1 VITLSLLHPLKQI
14 PVQVWTFE
22 NESVI
27 RIGRSTD
34 NHVILY
40 SAVVSRHHVELR
52 RVGANWEILNLG
64 TNGTYLDGKRITQV
78 PILDGAVMRLARSGP
93 NIQIRIGTESSQD
106 LPNTM
111 TGDRTISQRTDSA
124 FSDTEITGRSV
135 EAPSEFG
142 DTAESNSIEAPQK
155 TATSSVGMIPVPPHL
170 QIPSEPVSDIL
181 GAVPQPPN
189 SFGKAIATRSSSGL
203 DSVEK
208 FEAACTHQ
216 RGGGLFCVDC
226 GQPLQVLQTLGDYQL
241 VKVLGEG
248 EIGITYLAWRNGQNL
263 ALKTLNPDW
272 VDNPKAQAALE
283 CEAEIL
289 RQIDHPQ
296 IPRLIDFFAIAQ
308 RPYLVMEMMSGNTVA
323 QQVMVEGP
331 IPFNQ
336 AIDWILEVCDLL
348 DYLHSFTPPILH
360 RGIRPTSLIYQSA
373 PFAAGE
379 MALVDFGAT
388 KAVVLGQEA
397 PAGSTAYSAP
407 EQLDIN
413 ATAAVDLYALGPML
427 AFLLTGQNPISFY
440 GDRGEGY
447 RFCAES
453 VPNVSPA
460 VRAVMQKVTDPAPE
474 QRYAAASLLADALR
488 QAVQQK
494 D

>member
-1 VITLSLLHPLKQI
+1 MITLSLLHPLKQI

-93 NIQIRIGTESSQD
+93 NIQIRIGTEANKD

-111 TGDRTISQRTDSA
+111 TGDRTISQRTDYA
-124 FSDTEITGRSV
+124 FSDTEITGRSG
-135 EAPSEFG
+135 EPPSEFG
-142 DTAESNSIEAPQK
+142 DTESSIETPKK
-155 TATSSVGMIPVPPHL
+155 TVSSVGMIPVPPHL
-170 QIPSEPVSDIL
+170 QISSEPSSDIS
-181 GAVPQPPN
+181 GTIPKPPN
-189 SFGKAIATRSSSGL
+189 SFGKAIASNALSGL
-203 DSVEK
+203 DSMDTSESD
-208 FEAACTHQ
+208 CTHQ

-248 EIGITYLAWRNGQNL
+248 EIGITYLVWRNGQNL

-272 VDNPKAQAALE
+272 IDNPQAQAALE

-289 RQIDHPQ
+289 RQINHPQ
-296 IPRLIDFFAIAQ
+296 IPRLVDFFAIAQ
-308 RPYLVMEMMSGNTVA
+308 CPYLVMEMMIGNTVA
-323 QQVMVEGP
+323 QQVMAEGP
-331 IPFNQ
+331 IQFHQ
-336 AIDWILEVCDLL
+336 AIDWILEICGLL
-348 DYLHSFTPPILH
+348 DYLHAFTPPILH

-388 KAVVLGQEA
+388 KAVVLGQEN
-397 PAGSTAYSAP
+397 PAGSTGYSAP

-413 ATAAVDLYALGPML
+413 ATPAVDLYALGPML

-453 VPNVSPA
+453 VPNVPPA
-460 VRAVMQKVTDPAPE
+460 IRAVMQKVTNPDPE
-474 QRYAAASLLADALR
+474 QRFDSASLFADALR
-488 QAVQQK
+488 QAAHQQ

>member
-93 NIQIRIGTESSQD
+93 NIQIRIGTESNKD
-106 LPNTM
+106 LPDTM

-124 FSDTEITGRSV
+124 FSDTEITGRSS
-135 EAPSEFG
+135 EPPSEFG
-142 DTAESNSIEAPQK
+142 DTESGADIPKK
-155 TATSSVGMIPVPPHL
+155 TVSPSVGMIPVPPHL
-170 QIPSEPVSDIL
+170 QIPAEPISDIP
-181 GAVPQPPN
+181 GAAPQAPN
-189 SFGKAIATRSSSGL
+189 SFAKAIATDPFDRV
-203 DSVEK
+203 DDVET
-208 FEAACTHQ
+208 FQAECTHQ

-226 GQPLQVLQTLGDYQL
+226 GQPLQVLQTVGEYQL

-289 RQIDHPQ
+289 RQINHPQ
-296 IPRLIDFFAIAQ
+296 IPRLVDFFAIAQ
-308 RPYLVMEMMSGNTVA
+308 RPYLVAEMMSGNTIA

-331 IPFNQ
+331 LQLTQ
-336 AIDWILEVCDLL
+336 AINWILEICGLL
-348 DYLHSFTPPILH
+348 DYLHAFTPPILH
-360 RGIRPTSLIYQSA
+360 RGIRPTSLIYQSI
-373 PFAAGE
+373 PFATGE
-379 MALVDFGAT
+379 IALVDFGAA
-388 KAVVLGQEA
+388 KAVILGQET
-397 PAGSTAYSAP
+397 PAGSTGYSAP
-407 EQLDIN
+407 EQLNID
-413 ATAAVDLYALGPML
+413 ATPAVDLYALGPLL

-447 RFCAES
+447 RFHAES
-453 VPNVSPA
+453 VPHISPA
-460 VRAVMQKVTDPAPE
+460 LRAAMQKVTDPDPE
-474 QRYAAASLLADALR
+474 QRYASASQLAEALR
-488 QAVQQK
+488 QAQQQ

>member
-1 VITLSLLHPLKQI
+1 M
-14 PVQVWTFE
+14 
-22 NESVI
+22 I

-93 NIQIRIGTESSQD
+93 NIQIRIGTEANKD

-111 TGDRTISQRTDSA
+111 TGDRTISQRTDYA
-124 FSDTEITGRSV
+124 FSDTEITGRSG
-135 EAPSEFG
+135 EPPSEFG
-142 DTAESNSIEAPQK
+142 DTESSIETPKK
-155 TATSSVGMIPVPPHL
+155 TVSSVGMIPVPPHL
-170 QIPSEPVSDIL
+170 QISSEPSSDIS
-181 GAVPQPPN
+181 GTIPKPPN
-189 SFGKAIATRSSSGL
+189 SFGKAIASNALSGL
-203 DSVEK
+203 DSMDTSESD
-208 FEAACTHQ
+208 CTHQ

-248 EIGITYLAWRNGQNL
+248 EIGITYLVWRNGQNL

-272 VDNPKAQAALE
+272 IDNPQAQAALE

-289 RQIDHPQ
+289 RQINHPQ
-296 IPRLIDFFAIAQ
+296 IPRLVDFFAIAQ
-308 RPYLVMEMMSGNTVA
+308 RPYLVMEMMTGNTVA
-323 QQVMVEGP
+323 QQVMAEGP
-331 IPFNQ
+331 IQFHQ
-336 AIDWILEVCDLL
+336 AIDWILEICGLL
-348 DYLHSFTPPILH
+348 DYLHAFTPPILH

-388 KAVVLGQEA
+388 KAVVLGQET
-397 PAGSTAYSAP
+397 PAGSTGYSAP
-407 EQLDIN
+407 EQLDID
-413 ATAAVDLYALGPML
+413 ATPAVDLYALGPML

-447 RFCAES
+447 RFYAES
-453 VPNVSPA
+453 VPNLPPA
-460 VRAVMQKVTDPAPE
+460 IQAVIQKVTDPNPE
-474 QRYAAASLLADALR
+474 QRFASASLLADALR
-488 QAVQQK
+488 QAVQHIQQ
-494 D
+494 

>member
-1 VITLSLLHPLKQI
+1 MITLSLLHPLKQI

-93 NIQIRIGTESSQD
+93 NIQIRIGTEANKD

-111 TGDRTISQRTDSA
+111 TGDRTISQRTDYA
-124 FSDTEITGRSV
+124 FSDTEITGRSS
-135 EAPSEFG
+135 EAPPDFG
-142 DTAESNSIEAPQK
+142 DTESSLETPKK
-155 TATSSVGMIPVPPHL
+155 TVSSSVGMIPVPPHL
-170 QIPSEPVSDIL
+170 QIPAEPISDIP
-181 GAVPQPPN
+181 GAIPKSPN
-189 SFGKAIATRSSSGL
+189 SFGKVVVNSASSGL
-203 DSVEK
+203 DSMDTSESDC
-208 FEAACTHQ
+208 AHQ

-226 GQPLQVLQTLGDYQL
+226 GQPLQVLQTLGEYQL

-263 ALKTLNPDW
+263 ALKTLNPAW
-272 VDNPKAQAALE
+272 IDNPKAQAALE

-289 RQIDHPQ
+289 RQVNHPQ
-296 IPRLIDFFAIAQ
+296 IPRLFDFFTIAQ
-308 RPYLVMEMMSGNTVA
+308 RPCLVMEMMSGNTVA
-323 QQVMVEGP
+323 QQVMAEGP
-331 IPFNQ
+331 IQFNQ
-336 AIDWILEVCDLL
+336 AVDWILEICGLL
-348 DYLHSFTPPILH
+348 DYLHAFTPPILH

-379 MALVDFGAT
+379 IALVDFGAT
-388 KAVVLGQEA
+388 KAVVLGQETPVGA
-397 PAGSTAYSAP
+397 TGYFAP

-413 ATAAVDLYALGPML
+413 ATPAVDLYALGPML

-447 RFCAES
+447 RFYAES
-453 VPNVSPA
+453 VPNVPPEI
-460 VRAVMQKVTDPAPE
+460 RAVMQKVTDPDPE
-474 QRYAAASLLADALR
+474 QRYASANLLADALR
-488 QAVQQK
+488 QAIQQVQQ
-494 D
+494 

>member
-1 VITLSLLHPLKQI
+1 MITLSLLHPLKQI

-93 NIQIRIGTESSQD
+93 NIQIRIGTESNKD

-124 FSDTEITGRSV
+124 FSDTEITGRSS
-135 EAPSEFG
+135 EPPSEFG
-142 DTAESNSIEAPQK
+142 DTESGIDTPKKPVSP
-155 TATSSVGMIPVPPHL
+155 SVGMIPVPPHL
-170 QIPSEPVSDIL
+170 QIPAEPISDIPRT
-181 GAVPQPPN
+181 APQAPN
-189 SFGKAIATRSSSGL
+189 SFAKAIATDPSNRL
-203 DSVEK
+203 NEVET
-208 FEAACTHQ
+208 FEAECTHQ

-226 GQPLQVLQTLGDYQL
+226 GQPLQVLQIVGEYQL

-289 RQIDHPQ
+289 RQINHPQ
-296 IPRLIDFFAIAQ
+296 IPRL
-308 RPYLVMEMMSGNTVA
+308 
-323 QQVMVEGP
+323 
-331 IPFNQ
+331 
-336 AIDWILEVCDLL
+336 
-348 DYLHSFTPPILH
+348 
-360 RGIRPTSLIYQSA
+360 
-373 PFAAGE
+373 
-379 MALVDFGAT
+379 VDF
-388 KAVVLGQEA
+388 LRS
-397 PAGSTAYSAP
+397 P
-407 EQLDIN
+407 
-413 ATAAVDLYALGPML
+413 
-427 AFLLTGQNPISFY
+427 
-440 GDRGEGY
+440 
-447 RFCAES
+447 S
-453 VPNVSPA
+453 VPIW
-460 VRAVMQKVTDPAPE
+460 
-474 QRYAAASLLADALR
+474 
-488 QAVQQK
+488 
-494 D
+494 

>member
-1 VITLSLLHPLKQI
+1 MITLSLLHPLKQI

-93 NIQIRIGTESSQD
+93 NIQIRIGTESNKD
-106 LPNTM
+106 LPDTM

-124 FSDTEITGRSV
+124 FSDTEITGRSS
-135 EAPSEFG
+135 EPPSEFG
-142 DTAESNSIEAPQK
+142 DTESGIDTPKKPVSP
-155 TATSSVGMIPVPPHL
+155 SVGMIPVPPHL
-170 QIPSEPVSDIL
+170 QIPAEPISDIP
-181 GAVPQPPN
+181 GVASQAPN
-189 SFGKAIATRSSSGL
+189 SFAKAIATDTSDRL
-203 DSVEK
+203 NEVET
-208 FEAACTHQ
+208 FEAECTHQ

-226 GQPLQVLQTLGDYQL
+226 GQPLQVLQTVGEYQL

-289 RQIDHPQ
+289 RQINHPQ
-296 IPRLIDFFAIAQ
+296 IPRLVDFFAIAQ
-308 RPYLVMEMMSGNTVA
+308 RPYLVAEMMSGNTIA

-331 IPFNQ
+331 LQLTQ
-336 AIDWILEVCDLL
+336 AINWILEICGLL
-348 DYLHSFTPPILH
+348 DYLHAFTPPILH
-360 RGIRPTSLIYQSA
+360 RGIRPTSLIYQNT

-379 MALVDFGAT
+379 IALVDFGAA
-388 KAVVLGQEA
+388 KAVILGQET
-397 PAGSTAYSAP
+397 PAGSTGYSAP
-407 EQLDIN
+407 EQLSID
-413 ATAAVDLYALGPML
+413 ATPAVDLYALGPLL

-447 RFCAES
+447 RFHAES
-453 VPNVSPA
+453 VPNISPA
-460 VRAVMQKVTDPAPE
+460 LRAAMQKVTDPDPE
-474 QRYAAASLLADALR
+474 QRYASVSEFAEALR
-488 QAVQQK
+488 QAQQQ